1 MKIVADFFFLNFFT
15 CNMFFVTCDNI
26 IKKKKIRRRV
36 WIIIKLIFFINLEI
50 MGEEDKKKKNY
61 MYFF

>member
-1 MKIVADFFFLNFFT
+1 
-15 CNMFFVTCDNI
+15 MFFVTCDNI

-50 MGEEDKKKKNY
+50 MGEEDKEKKKLY
-61 MYFF
+61 VFFFK

>member
-1 MKIVADFFFLNFFT
+1 
-15 CNMFFVTCDNI
+15 MFFVTCDNI